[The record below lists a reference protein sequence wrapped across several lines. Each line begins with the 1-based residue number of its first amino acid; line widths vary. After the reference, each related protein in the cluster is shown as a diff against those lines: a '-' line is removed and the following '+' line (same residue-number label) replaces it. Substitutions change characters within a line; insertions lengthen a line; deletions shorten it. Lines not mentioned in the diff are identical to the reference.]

1 MSILPFLLDDLDLM
15 RPVKRPRKMRSLD
28 DLEPSSSALMIV
40 PKSIFEFPDYMKNLS
55 AALEDKDTTV
65 SVDKN
70 KFQAN
75 FDVQHFKPEEICV
88 KVSED
93 KRTVTIEAKHEEKQD
108 EHGQIYRH
116 FVRKYTLPKDC
127 DINHVESKLSS
138 DGVLAITA
146 PIIGR
151 KRKHEEQHRDIRII
165 QTGKPAKTVESKP
178 KNENMETN

>member
-1 MSILPFLLDDLDLM
+1 MSLLPFLFDDLDLLRPTKRAKHM
-15 RPVKRPRKMRSLD
+15 RLMD
-28 DLEPSSSALMIV
+28 DFEPSATAMMIL
-40 PKSIFEFPDYMKNLS
+40 PKSMIEFPDYMKNLS
-55 AALEDKDTTV
+55 AALKDNDSTV

-93 KRTVTIEAKHEEKQD
+93 KRTVTIEAEHEEKKD

-127 DINHVESKLSS
+127 DVNHVESKLSS
-138 DGVLAITA
+138 DGVLSITA

-151 KRKHEEQHRDIRII
+151 KRKHEEPHRSIPIIR
-165 QTGKPAKTVESKP
+165 TGEPAKTIESKP
-178 KNENMETN
+178 KNDKMEVS